1 MYTKITHT
9 IVEEH
14 FDNPDAVDIKA
25 QWKAPLRYYTDG
37 QGIPYNL
44 PPSYAQATGENRC
57 GSCLAF
63 NPATSICGKFSAM
76 VRPDYVCA
84 AWTAI
89 PS

>member
-1 MYTKITHT
+1 MYKKITHT

-14 FDNPDAVDIKA
+14 FDNPEDIDIKSE
-25 QWKAPLRYYTDG
+25 WKAPLRYYADG
-37 QGIPYNL
+37 QQISSNL
-44 PPSYAQATGENRC
+44 PTSFLLALGENRC
-57 GSCLAF
+57 DNCLAF

-76 VRPDYVCA
+76 VRPEYVCA